1 MKLLKQPIVFLM
13 LLVFMMPFAFLFVL
27 SIANGWK
34 FPHLL
39 PSGYST
45 DRWSGLIENS
55 GGLLQSLQLSSMI
68 GLIVAIFSTI
78 TGFMISRSISLHSK
92 RKYLLFGCYFP
103 LALSPVIYSLLL
115 NHFFIMFNLSGTFS
129 GVVVAQLIITI
140 PFSIILLS
148 SFWNENI
155 RSLEQISATLG
166 SNLRQTFFKVILP
179 VALPQ
184 LLVCF
189 FQTFLISWFEYG
201 LTTIIG
207 VGKVQTLTLRVY
219 QYIGEANIFY
229 AALSS
234 CIIVFPA
241 AIFLWINKRFVF
253 SKFNSCY

>member
-1 MKLLKQPIVFLM
+1 MRRLKRPIAFLALLAFI
-13 LLVFMMPFAFLFVL
+13 MPFVFLFVL
-27 SIANGWK
+27 SIATRWD

-45 DRWSGLIENS
+45 ERWSGLIKNS
-55 GGLLQSLQLSSMI
+55 AGLLQSLQLSFLI
-68 GLIVAIFSTI
+68 ALIVAIVSTI
-78 TGFMISRSISLHSK
+78 TGFTISHSISLHSK
-92 RKYLLFGCYFP
+92 RKYLLFACYFP

-115 NHFFIMFNLSGTFS
+115 NHFFIILNLSGTFT
-129 GVVVAQLIITI
+129 GLVIAQLIITI
-140 PFSIILLS
+140 PFSILLLS

-155 RSLEQISATLG
+155 RSLEQVSITLG
-166 SNLRQTFFKVILP
+166 SNLRQTFFRVVLP

-207 VGKVQTLTLRVY
+207 VGKVQTLTLKVY

-234 CIIVFPA
+234 CIIVFPP

-253 SKFNSCY
+253 SKLD

>member
-1 MKLLKQPIVFLM
+1 MRLIKQPIAFLA
-13 LLVFMMPFAFLFVL
+13 LLVFLMPFAFLFAL
-27 SIANGWK
+27 STASRWN
-34 FPHLL
+34 FPNLL

-45 DRWSGLIENS
+45 ERWTGLIRNS
-55 GGLLQSLQLSSMI
+55 DGLWQSLQLSCMI
-68 GLIVAIFSTI
+68 GLIVAVISTI
-78 TGFMISRSISLHSK
+78 TGFSISRSISRHKK
-92 RKYLLFGCYFP
+92 RKYLLFACYFP

-115 NHFFIMFNLSGTFS
+115 NHYFILFNLSGTFT
-129 GVVVAQLIITI
+129 GVVIAQVIITI
-140 PFSIILLS
+140 PFSILLLS
-148 SFWNENI
+148 SFWNETI
-155 RSLEQISATLG
+155 LSLEQVSTTLG
-166 SNLRQTFFKVILP
+166 SNLWQTIFRVVLP

-207 VGKVQTLTLRVY
+207 VGKVQTLTLKVY

-234 CIIVFPA
+234 CIIIFPP

-253 SKFNSCY
+253 SKFS

>member
-1 MKLLKQPIVFLM
+1 MRHLKRPIAFLA
-13 LLVFMMPFAFLFVL
+13 LLVFLIPFVFLFLL
-27 SIANGWK
+27 SITDGWN

-45 DRWSGLIENS
+45 ERWSGLVQNT
-55 GGLLQSLQLSSMI
+55 GGLLHSLQLSCLI

-78 TGFMISRSISLHSK
+78 TGFTISRSISLHNK
-92 RKYLLFGCYFP
+92 RKYLLFACYFP

-115 NHFFIMFNLSGTFS
+115 NHFFILFNLSGTFT
-129 GVVVAQLIITI
+129 GVVIAQLIITI
-140 PFSIILLS
+140 PFSILLLS
-148 SFWNENI
+148 SFWNDNM
-155 RSLEQISATLG
+155 RSLEQVSTTLG
-166 SNLRQTFFKVILP
+166 SNLRQIFFRVLLP

-189 FQTFLISWFEYG
+189 FQTLLISWFEYG

-207 VGKVQTLTLRVY
+207 VGKVQTLTLKVY

-234 CIIVFPA
+234 CIIVFPP
-241 AIFLWINKRFVF
+241 AIFLWMNKRFVF
-253 SKFNSCY
+253 SKLN

>member
-1 MKLLKQPIVFLM
+1 MRPIKKPIAFLALLAFII
-13 LLVFMMPFAFLFVL
+13 PFVFLFVL
-27 SIANGWK
+27 SIATRWD

-45 DRWSGLIENS
+45 GRWSGLIQNS
-55 GGLLQSLQLSSMI
+55 AGLLQSLQLSFLI
-68 GLIVAIFSTI
+68 ALIVAIVSTI
-78 TGFMISRSISLHSK
+78 AGFTISHSISLHSK
-92 RKYLLFGCYFP
+92 GKYLLFACYFP

-115 NHFFIMFNLSGTFS
+115 NHFFIILNLSGTFT
-129 GVVVAQLIITI
+129 GVVIAQLIITI
-140 PFSIILLS
+140 PFSILLLS

-155 RSLEQISATLG
+155 RSLEQVSKTLG
-166 SNLRQTFFKVILP
+166 SNFTQTFFRVVLP

-207 VGKVQTLTLRVY
+207 VGKVQTLTLKVY

-234 CIIVFPA
+234 CIIVFPPA
-241 AIFLWINKRFVF
+241 LFLFINKRFVF
-253 SKFNSCY
+253 SKLN

>member
-1 MKLLKQPIVFLM
+1 MRLIKKPIAFLALLAFIIPFVFL
-13 LLVFMMPFAFLFVL
+13 FIL
-27 SIANGWK
+27 SIANGWN

-45 DRWSGLIENS
+45 GRWSGLIQNS
-55 GGLLQSLQLSSMI
+55 AGLLQSLQLSFLI
-68 GLIVAIFSTI
+68 ALIVAIVSTI
-78 TGFMISRSISLHSK
+78 TGFTISHSISLHSK
-92 RKYLLFGCYFP
+92 GKYLLFACYFP

-115 NHFFIMFNLSGTFS
+115 NHFFIILNLSGTFT
-129 GVVVAQLIITI
+129 GVVIAQLIITI
-140 PFSIILLS
+140 PFSILLLS

-155 RSLEQISATLG
+155 RSLEQVSKTLG
-166 SNLRQTFFKVILP
+166 SNFTQTFFRVVLP

-207 VGKVQTLTLRVY
+207 VGKVQTLTLKVY

-234 CIIVFPA
+234 CIIVFPP

-253 SKFNSCY
+253 SKLN